1 MKKTERIPCSHR
13 QPQSTIARF
22 MVVLVV
28 GIGLT
33 ACGPEQGRTV
43 RVEDP
48 GSDLQLALLDARP
61 GDVLELPAGVFSFNR
76 GLTLTV
82 DAVTVRGA
90 GMDETILSF
99 AGQVSGAEGLLVTAS
114 DFTIE
119 DIGIEDT
126 RGDAL
131 KVRDGE
137 HIIIRRV
144 RTEWTNGPDTD
155 NGAYGIYP
163 VQTRHTLVEDS
174 VAIAASDAGI
184 YIGQSENVIVRGN
197 RASLNVAGIEIE
209 NTVGA
214 DVHDNVATD
223 NTGGILVFNMP
234 NLPMEGH
241 STRVFRNQVIS
252 NNTANF
258 APPGTAV
265 SSVPRGSGIIINSND
280 AVEIFDN
287 DLAGNHTGNIL
298 VSSYFSVGYA
308 DREAT
313 DVFDPYPEGIF
324 IHDNRYGPAG
334 QMPGRP
340 ELEALKTALFGADG
354 RLPDILWDG
363 IVNPERSGQ
372 QSPVCVDEEQARLLN
387 MDAGNEGANPR
398 VAMEE
403 HACRS
408 EPLPAIELPH
418 T

>member
-1 MKKTERIPCSHR
+1 MNTTERSPSPWR
-13 QPQSTIARF
+13 RPWPALSRF
-22 MVVLVV
+22 MIMLMA
-28 GIGLT
+28 GAALA
-33 ACGPEQGRTV
+33 ACDTDQGRV
-43 RVEDP
+43 IAVEDV
-48 GSDLQLALLDARP
+48 SDNLQLALLDARP
-61 GDVLELPAGVFSFNR
+61 GDVIELPAGLFDFDR

-82 DAVTVRGA
+82 DNITLRGA
-90 GMDETILSF
+90 GMDQTILSF

-119 DIGIEDT
+119 DIAIEDT

-174 VAIAASDAGI
+174 VAIGASDAGI
-184 YIGQSENVIVRGN
+184 YVGQSENVIVRGN

-241 STRVFRNQVIS
+241 STRLFRNQVIG
-252 NNTANF
+252 NNTMNF

-265 SSVPRGSGIIINSND
+265 SSVPPGSGIIINSND

-287 DLAGNHTGNIL
+287 DIAGNNTGNIL

-308 DREAT
+308 PREASEA
-313 DVFDPYPEGIF
+313 FDPYPEGIF
-324 IHDNRYGPAG
+324 IHGNRYGPAG
-334 QMPGRP
+334 QLPGRP
-340 ELEALKTALFGADG
+340 ELEALKTALFGANG

-363 IVNPERSGQ
+363 IVNPERSGEQ
-372 QSPVCVDEEQARLLN
+372 PPVCVREEQAQLLN
-387 MDAGNEGANPR
+387 MDAGNDGANPR
-398 VAMEE
+398 VAVEE
-403 HACRS
+403 HACQG
-408 EPLPAIELPH
+408 EALAAIELPH
-418 T
+418 A